1 MEIIFPDITA
11 SKKAV
16 PFPAKNGKGKKFF
29 LVNLFLSDSIARK
42 GTVVTI
48 IIKNNRLHRLNA
60 PFTKLSMKVGLP
72 SLLSRMIVV
81 INPNANPIKNN
92 LRLLSIFYSV
102 LMIVL

>member
-11 SKKAV
+11 SINAV

-29 LVNLFLSDSIARK
+29 RVNRFLSGSIARK

-48 IIKNNRLHRLNA
+48 IIINSSCHRLNA
-60 PFTKLSMKVGLP
+60 PVTKLCMKVVLP

-81 INPNANPIKNN
+81 VNPIANPIRNN
-92 LRLLSIFYSV
+92 LRLLSI
-102 LMIVL
+102 L